1 MTLQSLIARVEAGSG
16 SDRQLDA
23 DICVAARYIPACENA
38 KNIKASNAGG
48 AYLIY
53 DDYGSICGVNS
64 GTFAPHLTSSL
75 DAIRALML
83 ASVPGR
89 GLYIFAADDKLPVV
103 IIWESG
109 LMDDCSSDES
119 EKSKHSDIHR
129 AFLSAVLKAIA
140 AKEG

>member
-1 MTLQSLIARVEAGSG
+1 MTLADLITRVESGSG

-23 DICVAARYIPACENA
+23 DICVEINWANTKQKPLIVGHFHEKIVGMIGVLYEN
-38 KNIKASNAGG
+38 GG
-48 AYLIY
+48 PISTG
-53 DDYGSICGVNS
+53 D
-64 GTFAPHLTSSL
+64 APPLTSSL
-75 DAIRALML
+75 DAIRALFKARL
-83 ASVPGR
+83 EGR

-129 AFLSAVLKAIA
+129 AFLSATLKAIA

>member
-1 MTLQSLIARVEAGSG
+1 MTLAELITRVEQGSG

-75 DAIRALML
+75 DAIRALMIARL
-83 ASVPGR
+83 EGYWVHTRDNPKQLRARVEVLTG
-89 GLYIFAADDKLPVV
+89 DKFPYEVN
-103 IIWESG
+103 
-109 LMDDCSSDES
+109 
-119 EKSKHSDIHR
+119 HPDIHR
-129 AFLSAVLKAIA
+129 AFLSATLKAIA

>member
-1 MTLQSLIARVEAGSG
+1 MTLQSLITRVEAGSG
-16 SDRQLDA
+16 RDYELDGAICEALQYVGDCPSARNVKALPNAWFGNMIEFDRGNGVEKWIA
-23 DICVAARYIPACENA
+23 PALC
-38 KNIKASNAGG
+38 
-48 AYLIY
+48 
-53 DDYGSICGVNS
+53 
-64 GTFAPHLTSSL
+64 SSL

-83 ASVPGR
+83 ARVPGR

-140 AKEG
+140 AKEGV